1 MIKNGT
7 LKLNCGGSNSIST
20 LRYLSAQVSN
30 TGPIVEPTLPQSQP
44 QPQPQPDSKP
54 PVEIPVPNKNALTG
68 KEIQTNTENDVLF
81 KDIGNKGVI
90 TLNRPKALNA
100 LNLSMV
106 EKIYPVLK
114 RWELSKELVIIEG
127 AGEKAF
133 CAGGDVKSIVNAL
146 RETENKVLGEKFFK
160 KEYILNYLIGT
171 YKIPYVATINGITMG
186 GGVGLSVHGKYR
198 IATEKTLFAM
208 PETAIGLFPDVG
220 GTYFLPRLK
229 GKLGLYLGL
238 TGDRLKGIDVL
249 LAGIATHFVSSE
261 KLSELKQDLLMT
273 EQTDVKEVLNK
284 YQYKKLNSEFCL
296 APYMNKIETCFSA
309 SCVEEIIERLKED
322 NSEWAKKTLQ
332 MLLKASPTSLKV
344 TMSAIQNGSTLNLA
358 DCLKMEYRLACAA
371 LNKTSDFCEGVRALL
386 IDKDQKPKWNPNS
399 LEKVTD
405 TYIQQQ
411 FTKLFDEKELQ
422 F

>member
-1 MIKNGT
+1 IKNGT

-146 RETENKVLGEKFFK
+146 RETENKVL
-160 KEYILNYLIGT
+160 
-171 YKIPYVATINGITMG
+171 
-186 GGVGLSVHGKYR
+186 
-198 IATEKTLFAM
+198 EKTLFAM

-309 SCVEEIIERLKED
+309 SLKED